1 MAGADWEIVGYGRSR
16 AKRTADRDLTAIQRF
31 NQSINPQWHNIE
43 QGARQPTDADIRKA
57 QFITI
62 KTTSGSQQGYWNIA
76 VEAFETMDEITEYL
90 DDVVS
95 EEYA

>member
-1 MAGADWEIVGYGRSR
+1 MGADWEIVGYGRSR
-16 AKRTADRDLTAIQRF
+16 TAHTDNRNLTATQRF

-76 VEAFETMDEITEYL
+76 VEGFETMDEVTEYL
-90 DDVVS
+90 NDVVS